1 MLKFD
6 IIPNL
11 KGAHTYT
18 LAMNEFGDLLGH
30 EFSANMKGFRARPE
44 EKVSD
49 LLSANTGSLPASV
62 DWVKEGA
69 VSPVSDYSCYYGW
82 SIATAVA
89 GALEAAHQ
97 IKTKKLVRLSEQ
109 QLLDCVPKVRDGWD

>member
-69 VSPVSDYSCYYGW
+69 VTPVSEGYCGRSLA
-82 SIATAVA
+82 SAVT

-109 QLLDCVPKVRDGWD
+109 QLLDCVPKVRDGCD